1 MKKLSEPLNQKL
13 ITIFSLTN
21 LTNSQYLFMNNNAKK
36 EAADK
41 QVKTHEN
48 QFFL

>member
-36 EAADK
+36 EGADK